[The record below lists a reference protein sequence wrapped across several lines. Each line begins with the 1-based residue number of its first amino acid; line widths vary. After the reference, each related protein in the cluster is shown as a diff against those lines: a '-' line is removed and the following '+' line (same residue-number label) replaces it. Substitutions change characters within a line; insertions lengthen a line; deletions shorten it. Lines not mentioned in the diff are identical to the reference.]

1 MGIVKMDEVK
11 GIRVPGGAGEEIICN
26 SCIKDEEWEG
36 IKEEE
41 IISERETESDD
52 LIYFCDRCKG
62 RL

>member
-11 GIRVPGGAGEEIICN
+11 EIRVSERAGEEAICN

-41 IISERETESDD
+41 IISERETEADD
-52 LIYFCDRCKG
+52 LIYFCDRCKE